1 MQCAGSRLLLLLLQC
16 CWCEYWRV
24 MRCYTR
30 PADTLHTHN
39 TNTSCDYYKCVSTVG
54 HSSCNFLIFTNKTV
68 IICPHHRTQ
77 PGQPP
82 HTLAWPVPAP
92 GDTGTRATLS
102 DHLYCFSS
110 IILPS
115 LPFCISSLH
124 FKLTVVHVTPLSLA
138 AGPARLANAAQ
149 VSGLME
155 DMMTAVVITVE
166 VMVISTKQTT

>member
-1 MQCAGSRLLLLLLQC
+1 MLCRVQGLGCCCCWCCWC

-77 PGQPP
+77 PANPL
-82 HTLAWPVPAP
+82 TLWR
-92 GDTGTRATLS
+92 GRFQHQGTLGLGLHYQTIFDALS
-102 DHLYCFSS
+102 SFHQTSPFST
-110 IILPS
+110 
-115 LPFCISSLH
+115 FQASLH
-124 FKLTVVHVTPLSLA
+124 FKLSVDQVTPT
-138 AGPARLANAAQ
+138 PCR
-149 VSGLME
+149 
-155 DMMTAVVITVE
+155 
-166 VMVISTKQTT
+166 